1 MRSPIV
7 FGIFIFLALAHQDF
21 WFWDDPSLVMGFM
34 PVTLFYHAAY
44 SLVAA
49 TFWALVIR
57 FAWPSDLE
65 EWADG
70 DPGAVE
76 EKIKVD

>member
-7 FGIFIFLALAHQDF
+7 FGIFVFLAIAHQDF

-44 SLVAA
+44 SIVAA
-49 TFWALVIR
+49 TFWGLVIK

-70 DPGAVE
+70 GPGEGETKA
-76 EKIKVD
+76 D

>member
-21 WFWDDPSLVMGFM
+21 WFWDDPSLVFGFM

-49 TFWALVIR
+49 TFWALVIK
-57 FAWPSDLE
+57 FSWPSDLE
-65 EWADG
+65 EWADQEVA
-70 DPGAVE
+70 DDKQE
-76 EKIKVD
+76 TKVD